1 MRHRHHIGHYH
12 TLYTLCIVGFIFAL
26 HYTLPS
32 YINSSFL
39 ETITTEKTVSL
50 LYMIASIASIVG
62 YLFFHKIIRIFKTYP
77 TMIVLTIVQ
86 IGVLYGLTVTKD
98 PLIIGALFIGNL
110 LLVSL
115 IGFIVDIL
123 VESCSTHSNTGRMWG
138 FYYTAFNFGWILG
151 PLIGSS
157 LISNGNDYQYIYIA
171 AAGILVPLV
180 YIIHKNFKNFHDV
193 RYSSLSFKDTWT
205 RIIANKDLRK
215 IFVINVFLNTFYAW
229 MIIYTPP
236 YLHKTLGFSW
246 DDIGLMFTV
255 MLTPFILL
263 EIPLGRLADRKWG
276 EKELMIGGFVIM
288 ALSTAALAF
297 IPQHSLVWWAFMLFM
312 TRVGAATAELMI
324 ETYFFKH
331 IRQKDANMLSM
342 FRVTRPLSTFIAP
355 LIMTTALMFVSHQ
368 LSFVVLGVL
377 LVFSLIFCVR
387 IKDTN

>member
-1 MRHRHHIGHYH
+1 
-12 TLYTLCIVGFIFAL
+12 
-26 HYTLPS
+26 
-32 YINSSFL
+32 
-39 ETITTEKTVSL
+39 
-50 LYMIASIASIVG
+50 
-62 YLFFHKIIRIFKTYP
+62 
-77 TMIVLTIVQ
+77 MIVLTIVQ